1 MPKTPVTSAIPAH
14 RRRTS
19 RLLAASA
26 ALALT
31 TATACASNKSSDT
44 ASAQQGSSNLSG
56 VTLTVGDQVSS
67 LKTLLTASGQLTGTA
82 YSVKFAEFQGAAP
95 LFQAVKAGDVDTGY
109 AADLPTLTAIAGGVP
124 VKAVAALQSSGAG
137 TAILVQKDSTV
148 TSVAGL
154 KGKTVVVS
162 SAAGSVAQELLAYAL
177 AKTGLSYSDVHVEY
191 LLPTAA
197 LAAFNAHKIDV
208 WATFGV
214 YQDTAQ
220 LAGARTLVDGENG
233 LTSGVGLISATA
245 QVLGDPGKKAALE
258 DLLKRVNKALIWSTT
273 HATQYA
279 AAYASAFNLSSTIAK
294 DVVSQG
300 STELLPLTAT
310 EVAKIQK
317 VSDVLSSIGGIS
329 SNVNITANSD
339 ATAYTAADET
349 SSAKG

>member
-1 MPKTPVTSAIPAH
+1 MRTPTL
-14 RRRTS
+14 RRTT
-19 RLLAASA
+19 RLLAATA

-31 TATACASNKSSDT
+31 AVTATACSSSKSSD
-44 ASAQQGSSNLSG
+44 AAAAQQGSSSLSG
-56 VTLTVGDQVSS
+56 VTLTLGDQVSA
-67 LKTLLTASGQLTGTA
+67 LKTLLTASGELTGTA
-82 YSVKFAEFQGAAP
+82 YTVKFGEFQGAAP

-154 KGKTVVVS
+154 KGKTIVVS
-162 SAAGSVAQELLAYAL
+162 SAKGSVAQELLAYAL
-177 AKTGLSYSDVHVEY
+177 AKAGLSYSDVNVEY
-191 LLPTAA
+191 LLPAAA
-197 LAAFNAHKIDV
+197 LAAFSAHKIDV

-233 LTSGVGLISATA
+233 LTSGVGLISATS
-245 QVLGDPGKKAALE
+245 QVLDNPAKKAALA
-258 DLLKRVNKALIWSTT
+258 DILKRINKALIWSTT
-273 HATQYA
+273 HSAQYA
-279 AAYASAFNLSSTIAK
+279 AAYASAFNLSSAIAK

-300 STELLPLTAT
+300 STELLPLTAA
-310 EVAKIQK
+310 EIAKIQK
-317 VSDVLSSIGGIS
+317 VSDVMSSIGGIS
-329 SNVNITANSD
+329 TDVNITANSD
-339 ATAYTAADET
+339 TTAYTAADEA

>member
-1 MPKTPVTSAIPAH
+1 MYTPF
-14 RRRTS
+14 RRRTT
-19 RLLAASA
+19 RLLAATV

-31 TATACASNKSSDT
+31 AVTAAACSSSDSSDT
-44 ASAQQGSSNLSG
+44 ASAGQGSG
-56 VTLTVGDQVSS
+56 VTLTLGDQVSA
-67 LKTLLTASGQLTGTA
+67 LKTLLTASGELSGTS
-82 YSVKFAEFQGAAP
+82 YTVKFAEFQGAAP

-109 AADLPTLTAIAGGVP
+109 AADLPTLSAIAGGVP
-124 VKAVAALQSSGAG
+124 VKAVAALQASGSG
-137 TAILVQKDSTV
+137 TAILVQKDSSV
-148 TSVAGL
+148 TSVADL

-177 AKTGLSYSDVHVEY
+177 AKAGVPYSDVHVEY
-191 LLPTAA
+191 LLPAAA

-233 LTSGVGLISATA
+233 LTSGIGLISATS
-245 QVLGDPGKKAALE
+245 QVLGDSAKKAALE
-258 DLLKRVNKALIWSTT
+258 DILKRINKALIWSTT
-273 HATQYA
+273 HASQYA
-279 AAYASAFNLSSTIAK
+279 AAYASAFNLSSAIAQ

-300 STELLPLTAT
+300 STELLPLTAA

-317 VSDVLSSIGGIS
+317 VSTVMASIGGLS
-329 SNVNITANSD
+329 SAVNVSANSD
-339 ATAYTAADET
+339 TTVYTAADEA